1 MKTMSFSEI
10 IRQKRKEKGLTL
22 EEVAKACGVAKATV
36 QRWESGEIGNPRRD
50 KLQALAGIL
59 EVDPM
64 LLVDDETPPTEK
76 PEEAASGYKRWAL
89 EFAKRLRFAMDSK
102 GMRAAELS
110 ELTGIGKSDIS
121 SYMSGRYMPR
131 QDRVALM
138 ANVLETDPVWLSA
151 LDTRLPIVSTEPWD
165 PETMGQ
171 EPDPSIIVMNRIMHS
186 SSRETNRKLTNMALS
201 WLNED
206 FDENGNKRK

>member
-1 MKTMSFSEI
+1 MSFSEI

-22 EEVAKACGVAKATV
+22 DQVAKACAVSKATV

-76 PEEAASGYKRWAL
+76 PEEATSDYKRWAL
-89 EFAKRLRFAMDSK
+89 EVAKRLRSAMDAK

-121 SYMSGRYMPR
+121 SYLSARYLPR
-131 QDRVALM
+131 QDRIALM

-165 PETMGQ
+165 PETMAR
-171 EPDPSIIVMNRIMHS
+171 EPDPSIVLINRVIHQTD
-186 SSRETNRKLTNMALS
+186 RQTNKVLADVILS
-201 WLNED
+201 MLQRD